1 MIRGGVGQGPVAY
14 SHPSSRRGPAR
25 PPSRPVQRE
34 EHTQELE
41 ALQAQLEA
49 ERLRSQELHRRFADE
64 ICEMKKTA
72 EQERQLLAEKLRSR
86 WEQQRARELQQLWE
100 LSQKQRAT
108 EIRQLLREKEAR
120 WRQAQEL
127 LRQQRDDAIRQAREL
142 QQELAEELVKHGC
155 SSSSEARSKLQ
166 EVHRQLQW
174 RKDSKQTAHIL
185 NLQNELELQ
194 RKLFQQYILEQA
206 EGRPPASHSED
217 RAAAWHR
224 LQTRLGTGTTGT
236 CSSKRPGASG
246 AAGGGGQQ
254 TTHSS
259 LTDAHLQGEGKS
271 CGRAVTDVAVQV
283 AAQQEACPPGSGE
296 SQLLEEKAHLQHA
309 LEDLQR
315 QCSVLQEETRL
326 LRKKRSLE
334 LREEVERLQQ
344 KTNML
349 GLLTK
354 HLQEEDRQLKEIALK
369 SGKTAAK
376 TEQVDQQQRGQLE
389 TEAGKKLRPHKNLH
403 QERSRL
409 QKRYE
414 ELKVRLAEMINENA
428 RRAEENSQLRGQKER
443 IEEVRSDNAAL
454 KGELVQVTE
463 QRSSAIREAK
473 HLQTQLKDLDCELK
487 AMRQLAERRQQQ
499 ENDLEET
506 KRLLQTK
513 KEEVEH
519 LQRAWAEQRRTHE
532 EDAQVSQAQLREL
545 EKQYQHQSQ
554 QCELLSQQLEQEKRK
569 KSNRIGSGL
578 PQVTSSPTAQAY
590 AEQSH
595 DLCNR
600 EEGPVGGN
608 GESGAEHVSFIPQSS
623 GQELL
628 KLRKFLARYS
638 YDPFEGPNE
647 HPEEELPLTAGEFIY
662 VYGDMDEDGWFVGEL
677 TDGTR
682 GFVPSNLVEEV
693 SDDDLVTTVPPELR
707 DLLQDSDDEVTFCSR
722 RRKKKRRNK

>member
-25 PPSRPVQRE
+25 PPSRPVQQE
-34 EHTQELE
+34 EHMKELE

-49 ERLRSQELHRRFADE
+49 EHLRSQELHRRFADE

-72 EQERQLLAEKLRSR
+72 EQERQLLAEKLRSK

-127 LRQQRDDAIRQAREL
+127 LQQQRDDAIRQAREL

-259 LTDAHLQGEGKS
+259 LKDAHLQGEGKS

-354 HLQEEDRQLKEIALK
+354 HLQEEDRQLKTNMLGLLTKHLQEEDRQLKEIALK

-389 TEAGKKLRPHKNLH
+389 TEAGKKLRPHKNLD

-409 QKRYE
+409 QKGYE
-414 ELKVRLAEMINENA
+414 ELKVRLTEMINENA

-443 IEEVRSDNAAL
+443 IEEVRSDNTAL

-463 QRSSAIREAK
+463 QQSSAMREAK
-473 HLQTQLKDLDCELK
+473 HLQTRLKDL
-487 AMRQLAERRQQQ
+487 
-499 ENDLEET
+499 
-506 KRLLQTK
+506 
-513 KEEVEH
+513 
-519 LQRAWAEQRRTHE
+519 
-532 EDAQVSQAQLREL
+532 
-545 EKQYQHQSQ
+545 
-554 QCELLSQQLEQEKRK
+554 
-569 KSNRIGSGL
+569 
-578 PQVTSSPTAQAY
+578 AQAY

-608 GESGAEHVSFIPQSS
+608 GESGAEDVSFILQSS
-623 GQELL
+623 GQESL

-647 HPEEELPLTAGEFIY
+647 HPEEELPLTVGEFIY

-677 TDGTR
+677 MDGTR

-693 SDDDLVTTVPPELR
+693 SEDDVVTTVPPELR
-707 DLLQDSDDEVTFCSR
+707 DLLQDSDDEVRFCSR